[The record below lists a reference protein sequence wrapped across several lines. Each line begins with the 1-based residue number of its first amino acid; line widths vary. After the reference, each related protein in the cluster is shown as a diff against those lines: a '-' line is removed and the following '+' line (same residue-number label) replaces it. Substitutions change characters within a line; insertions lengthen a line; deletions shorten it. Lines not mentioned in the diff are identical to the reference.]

1 MKIIFFGTP
10 TPAAVCLKTLIGV
23 EEEIIYVISQPD
35 RKKGRGLHLTPSPA
49 KKLAIQ
55 NKIPVETPEKIKD
68 ETFIKK
74 IKSLNPDLIIVAAY
88 GKILP
93 KQILDIPKYGAI
105 NIHASLLPK
114 YRGAAPI
121 QHALLNGE
129 KETGITIIQLDEGLD
144 TGDIILQEKLEIEP
158 KDTSAILLDKLFAK
172 GASLLLEAIKQIKNG
187 TAKMIPQND
196 LKATYAKLITKEMGK
211 INWAKPAEEINNQ
224 IRALTPW
231 PSAYTFLDKKMLKIF
246 EAAVVPLSEVRKP
259 GEVIETKDQLIV
271 ACGKDSLS
279 IIDVQLEGKR
289 KMPIADFLKGYTSKL
304 PVIFS

>member
-129 KETGITIIQLDEGLD
+129 KETGITIMQLDEGLD

>member
-35 RKKGRGLHLTPSPA
+35 RKKGRGLHLTPSPV
-49 KKLAIQ
+49 KELAIQ

-129 KETGITIIQLDEGLD
+129 KETGITIMQLDEGLD

>member
-1 MKIIFFGTP
+1 MI
-10 TPAAVCLKTLIGV
+10 
-23 EEEIIYVISQPD
+23 
-35 RKKGRGLHLTPSPA
+35 
-49 KKLAIQ
+49 
-55 NKIPVETPEKIKD
+55 
-68 ETFIKK
+68 
-74 IKSLNPDLIIVAAY
+74 LNPDLIIVAAY

-129 KETGITIIQLDEGLD
+129 KETGITIMQLDEGLD

-196 LKATYAKLITKEMGK
+196 LKATYAYL
-211 INWAKPAEEINNQ
+211 
-224 IRALTPW
+224 
-231 PSAYTFLDKKMLKIF
+231 
-246 EAAVVPLSEVRKP
+246 LSD
-259 GEVIETKDQLIV
+259 G
-271 ACGKDSLS
+271 
-279 IIDVQLEGKR
+279 
-289 KMPIADFLKGYTSKL
+289 
-304 PVIFS
+304 